1 MLAPPH
7 VKEAFFMRTFFTTL
21 LALLALSSSSWVA
34 AAKQA
39 PEPIKFDISQ
49 TVVKMPLAEGVSVD
63 DAMQFLQS
71 KAAELNMKI
80 VAHQPVSKELQ
91 ARGIDSGPL
100 HIFQFCNP
108 EDAYKMV
115 QNNALFAAYMPCR
128 IALVEDADG
137 KVWLMMMDLDILIN
151 NAPLTPELHDMAVR
165 INDNLMEIM
174 KAGATG
180 GF

>member
-1 MLAPPH
+1 
-7 VKEAFFMRTFFTTL
+7 MRKLFAVMAA
-21 LALLALSSSSWVA
+21 ALLFSAPGWA
-34 AAKQA
+34 AEKKA
-39 PEPIKFDISQ
+39 PEPINIDIAQ

-63 DAMQFLQS
+63 EAIQFLQS

-80 VAHQPVSKELQ
+80 VAHQPVSQELK
-91 ARGIDSGPL
+91 ARGIDSGPM

-115 QNNALFAAYMPCR
+115 QHNALFAAYMPCR

-137 KVWLMMMDLDILIN
+137 KVWLMMLNLDILIN
-151 NAPLTPELHDMAVR
+151 NAPLTPELKEMAVR
-165 INDNLMEIM
+165 INDNLLKIME
-174 KAGATG
+174 AGATA

>member
-1 MLAPPH
+1 
-7 VKEAFFMRTFFTTL
+7 MRILFT
-21 LALLALSSSSWVA
+21 ALLASLIAVA
-34 AAKQA
+34 PAWAGPAKEA
-39 PEPIKFDISQ
+39 PEPLKFDISQ
-49 TVVKMPLAEGVSVD
+49 TVVKMPLADGVSVD
-63 DAMQFLQS
+63 EAIQFLQS

-80 VAHQPVSKELQ
+80 VAHQPVSKELK

-128 IALVEDADG
+128 IALVEDSKG

-151 NAPLTPELHDMAVR
+151 NAPLSPELHDMAVR
-165 INDNLMEIM
+165 INKNLMEIM
-174 KAGATG
+174 KAGATA

>member
-1 MLAPPH
+1 
-7 VKEAFFMRTFFTTL
+7 MRYLMAAVLTL
-21 LALLALSSSSWVA
+21 LVA
-34 AAKQA
+34 VSPAWSAPKKA
-39 PEPIKFDISQ
+39 PEPLQVDIAQ

-63 DAMQFLQS
+63 EAMQFLQS

-80 VAHQPVSKELQ
+80 VAHQPVSQELK

-115 QNNALFAAYMPCR
+115 QHNALFAAYMPCR
-128 IALVEDADG
+128 IALVQDSDG
-137 KVWLMMMDLDILIN
+137 KVWLMMLNLDMLIN
-151 NAPLTPELHDMAVR
+151 NAPLTPELREMAVR
-165 INDNLMEIM
+165 INENLMKIM
-174 KAGATG
+174 EAGATA